1 MSSFLQ
7 KSGRYNNLYDKYR
20 GEQRENQREE
30 KRMSCEKIRKL
41 REKMPIASSTAE
53 CIHTTERRLSFLLDN
68 AKSDAELESNKELIE
83 GIEAMRGA
91 LSRAELLHI
100 IIESILAR
108 G

>member
-1 MSSFLQ
+1 
-7 KSGRYNNLYDKYR
+7 
-20 GEQRENQREE
+20 
-30 KRMSCEKIRKL
+30 MSCEKIRKL

-53 CIHTTERRLSFLLDN
+53 CIHTTERRLSLLLDK
-68 AKSDAELESNKELIE
+68 ARSDAELESNKELIE
-83 GIEAMRGA
+83 DIEAMRGA